1 MAITTN
7 ISQTLDDKDRR
18 ILALVQR
25 DAKLPQAEIARRIGL
40 STAAVSE
47 RLRKLESAGF
57 LRRYVAVVDP
67 KAVGVSVTAFVEVF
81 VEHPR
86 FEAAFIDHVLG
97 IDEVQECH
105 HITGEFSLL
114 LKIRVR
120 DMEAL
125 QQLLIHKLNALEGV
139 RQTRTVIVLSTS
151 KEESFVPTGVEGG
164 TS

>member
-1 MAITTN
+1 MTILTN
-7 ISQTLDDKDRR
+7 IHQPLDAKDRK

-25 DAKLPQAEIARRIGL
+25 DAKLSQAEIARQVGL
-40 STAAVSE
+40 STAAVNE
-47 RLRKLESAGF
+47 RLRKHEAAGYV
-57 LRRYVAVVDP
+57 RRYVAVVDP
-67 KAVGVSVTAFVEVF
+67 RSVGASVAAFVEVF

-86 FEAAFIDHVLG
+86 FESAFIEQVLG
-97 IDEVQECH
+97 LDEVQECH

-120 DMEAL
+120 SMEAL

-151 KEESFVPTGVEGG
+151 KEESYVPTGAEGG
-164 TS
+164 AS

>member
-1 MAITTN
+1 MK
-7 ISQTLDDKDRR
+7 QGVEPR
-18 ILALVQR
+18 
-25 DAKLPQAEIARRIGL
+25 GL
-40 STAAVSE
+40 
-47 RLRKLESAGF
+47 
-57 LRRYVAVVDP
+57 
-67 KAVGVSVTAFVEVF
+67 
-81 VEHPR
+81 
-86 FEAAFIDHVLG
+86 
-97 IDEVQECH
+97 DEVQECH

-164 TS
+164 IP

>member
-1 MAITTN
+1 MATTAN
-7 ISQTLDDKDRR
+7 ISQSLDEKDRR
-18 ILALVQR
+18 ILSLVQR

-40 STAAVSE
+40 STAAVNE

-67 KAVGVSVTAFVEVF
+67 KAIGVSVTAFVEVF

-86 FEAAFIDHVLG
+86 YESAFIDQVLG
-97 IDEVQECH
+97 LDEVQECH
-105 HITGEFSLL
+105 HITGEFSRL

-120 DMEAL
+120 DMESL

>member
-1 MAITTN
+1 MPASTN
-7 ISQTLDDKDRR
+7 VSQSLDDKDRR

-25 DAKLPQAEIARRIGL
+25 DAKLAQAEIARRVGL
-40 STAAVSE
+40 SAAAVNE
-47 RLRKLESAGF
+47 RLKKLETAGF

-67 KAVGVSVTAFVEVF
+67 KAVGAGIAAFVEVF

-86 FEAAFIDHVLG
+86 SEPGFIEQMRGL
-97 IDEVQECH
+97 DEVQECH

-125 QQLLIHKLNALEGV
+125 QRLLIDQINSLEGV

-151 KEESFVPTGVEGG
+151 KEESYVPTGAEGDL
-164 TS
+164 S

>member
-7 ISQTLDDKDRR
+7 ISQSLDDKDRR

-25 DAKLPQAEIARRIGL
+25 DAKLPQAEIASRIGL

-86 FEAAFIDHVLG
+86 FESAFIDHVLG